1 MILHLIVESQ
11 FTDYVINQF
20 SAPEMHSE
28 VVVIHAENYIKH
40 KFQIDKVRVVAPYS
54 EEFNQLMSSL
64 NNYSAVVLHGLFQP
78 WCETVLRN
86 VPSNVKVA
94 WVFWGGEIYGRKD
107 LRERFLSKRSKWLL
121 RIQKVKQGIKNRKKT
136 ECYELPFEL
145 YHRIDYC
152 LTDVHED
159 FEFVKAYSGFDAK
172 ELWYNYYSIDE
183 TIGDLRDQTVDGNN
197 IIIGNSCTLEC
208 NHLDGFNAVKC
219 FYDERSKIFVSLSY
233 GEPWLRNL
241 LFRKGKRL
249 YGDRFHPLVDFMAR
263 DEYNR
268 IIKSCAVVIMP
279 HYRPQAFGNIL
290 TALWLGSRV
299 YMSEKSPLYA
309 FFKRIGVIIFSVET
323 DLKKSKRTRV
333 NPLSADERDQN
344 RKLIASLY
352 DVDVMRKKNMEIV
365 RTLEKRE

>member
-28 VVVIHAENYIKH
+28 VVIVHVENYIKH
-40 KFQIDKVRVVAPYS
+40 DFQKDKVRVVFSDTEDFEKLLA
-54 EEFNQLMSSL
+54 SL
-64 NNYSAVVLHGLFQP
+64 TNYSAVVLHGLFQP

-121 RIQKVKQGIKNRKKT
+121 RIQKVKRGIKQRKKT
-136 ECYELPFEL
+136 DCYELPYEL
-145 YHRIDYC
+145 FHRIDYC

-172 ELWYNYYSIDE
+172 ELWYNYYSINE
-183 TIGDLRDQTVDGNN
+183 TLGDLRDQSIEGNN
-197 IIIGNSCTLEC
+197 ILIGNSCNLEC
-208 NHLDGFNAVKC
+208 NHLDGFRAAK
-219 FYDERSKIFVSLSY
+219 KIFDKNYEIIVPLGY

-241 LFRKGKRL
+241 LLRKGKCL
-249 YGDRFHPLVDFMAR
+249 FGNRFHPLVDFMSR

-299 YMSEKSPLYA
+299 YMSEKSLLYA
-309 FFKRIGVIIFSVET
+309 FFKRIGMNVFSIEI
-323 DLKKSKRTRV
+323 DLEKTRQA
-333 NPLSADERDQN
+333 NISPLSAEEREWN
-344 RKLIASLY
+344 RKVIASIY
-352 DVDVMRKKNMEIV
+352 DKGVMKGRIREIV
-365 RTLEKRE
+365 ELLEKR